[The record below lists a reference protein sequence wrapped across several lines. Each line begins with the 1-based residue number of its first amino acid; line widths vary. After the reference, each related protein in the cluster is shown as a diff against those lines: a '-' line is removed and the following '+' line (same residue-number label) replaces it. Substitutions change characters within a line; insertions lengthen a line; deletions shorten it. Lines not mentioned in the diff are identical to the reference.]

1 MLSLPVA
8 WLTTLNLINTD
19 REIAEVANEVGKA
32 TFVVIGD
39 VVEQRRAARSG
50 QYKKHSTERIGL

>member
-19 REIAEVANEVGKA
+19 MEIAEVADEVGKA
-32 TFVVIGD
+32 TFVMIGD
-39 VVEQRRAARSG
+39 AVEQRRPAPSG
-50 QYKKHSTERIGL
+50 QYKKQSTERIGP